1 MQLRGFQFV
10 KSCGI
15 ILCAAGLAFFTVAGC
30 SKRPRA
36 PALEAGPVFQNKQE
50 GIRFRVPDSWV
61 QSARGELPSGKLEKE
76 RLMVSYR
83 SKDRVAA
90 FELNA
95 LDFTDDLNLST
106 YLAERAYGSNQ
117 WKPAGPPEDV
127 KIGDLNGVRYVMSGR
142 IDKEPMTLDVVSVH
156 RGDRVYLF
164 KGIYASKDKAAREQ
178 LREAVHSIIM
188 RAQ

>member
-1 MQLRGFQFV
+1 V
-10 KSCGI
+10 KHCGT
-15 ILCAAGLAFFTVAGC
+15 ILFAAGLAILAQAGC
-30 SKRPRA
+30 SKKPRA

-61 QSARGELPSGKLEKE
+61 QSARGQLPSGKLEKE
-76 RLMVSYR
+76 RLLVSYR
-83 SKDRVAA
+83 AKDRIAA

-95 LDFTDDLNLST
+95 LDFAENQDLST

-117 WKPAGPPEDV
+117 WKPSAPPEDV
-127 KIGDLNGVRYVMSGR
+127 KVGDLSGVRYVMAGR

-156 RGDRVYLF
+156 RGERVYLF
-164 KGIYASKDKAAREQ
+164 KGIYASKDKGAREQ